1 MSAGAGS
8 SSGMNKAIGSSSG
21 VNKAV
26 GGSSGGQFNRTG
38 GLKCFGC
45 GEIGHRKSECRKTS
59 GKSALFMDTD
69 GYAEDELEF
78 EGQPVYDREEATEE
92 MHLEGDV
99 GTALV
104 VRRSYFTPKASS
116 EEPWLRSNIF
126 QSTCTIK
133 DKVCR
138 FVIDGGSCE
147 NIVSVE
153 AVQKLDIT
161 TENHPR
167 PYKLAWLKKGGEV
180 TVSKRDLVTFS
191 VGAKYKD
198 TVWCD
203 VVAMDAFHLLLG
215 RP

>member
-1 MSAGAGS
+1 MVLRYIESLKFQIQDVVNMFDPVYVSAAHQRALMVEKQTKRNSNTAIFSASAG
-8 SSGMNKAIGSSSG
+8 SGSG

-26 GGSSGGQFNRTG
+26 GSSSGGQFNRTG

-45 GEIGHRKSECRKTS
+45 GEVGHRKSECKKTA

-69 GYAEDELEF
+69 DYAEDELQF
-78 EGQPVYDREEATEE
+78 EGEPMHDREEATEE

-147 NIVSVE
+147 NIVSIE
-153 AVQKLDIT
+153 AVQKLNIQ
-161 TENHPR
+161 TE
-167 PYKLAWLKKGGEV
+167 KS
-180 TVSKRDLVTFS
+180 SKTL
-191 VGAKYKD
+191 
-198 TVWCD
+198 
-203 VVAMDAFHLLLG
+203 
-215 RP
+215 